1 MDLGSILLGLAL
13 LLLVGFLVARPLLV
27 GGQDRER
34 AARGGQADTL
44 LFERERLLAQLRDL
58 DFDHATSKIADDDYT
73 AQRAALVAQGVAVL
87 KQLDALGISAA
98 PANGSAAGTAG
109 ETPEDE
115 IEAAIAAARGRMG
128 GMPVAAAAEAIE
140 ARVRAA
146 RAVPPTAEAAGL
158 ACGECGAA
166 VQPADRF
173 CPKCGAPQ
181 TLACPHCGRAA
192 RAGDQFCGGCGQ
204 RLPAVGALN

>member
-13 LLLVGFLVARPLLV
+13 LLIVSFVVARPLLFS
-27 GGQDRER
+27 GHDRER
-34 AARGGQADTL
+34 AARGGQADAL
-44 LFERERLLAQLRDL
+44 LFERERVLAQLRDL
-58 DFDHATSKIADDDYT
+58 DFDHATSKIADDDYA

-98 PANGSAAGTAG
+98 PANGSAAEAG
-109 ETPEDE
+109 AETPEDE
-115 IEAAIAAARGRMG
+115 IEAAIAAARSRSGAL
-128 GMPVAAAAEAIE
+128 PAAGAAEAIE
-140 ARVRAA
+140 AQVRAA
-146 RAVPPTAEAAGL
+146 RGAPPTAEAVEL
-158 ACGECGAA
+158 ACGNCGAG
-166 VQPADRF
+166 VQPTDRF

-181 TLACPHCGRAA
+181 TLTCPHCGRAA

>member
-13 LLLVGFLVARPLLV
+13 LLIVGFLVARPLLLSAP
-27 GGQDRER
+27 DRER
-34 AARGGQADTL
+34 AARGGQVDAL

-58 DFDHATSKIADDDYT
+58 DFDQATGKIADDDYT
-73 AQRAALVAQGVAVL
+73 AQRASLVAQGVAVL
-87 KQLDALGISAA
+87 KQLDALGIGAA
-98 PANGSAAGTAG
+98 PANGASA
-109 ETPEDE
+109 ESPEDE
-115 IEAAIAAARGRMG
+115 IEAAVAAARGRVG
-128 GMPVAAAAEAIE
+128 AAPVAAAEAIE
-140 ARVRAA
+140 ARVQAARRAA
-146 RAVPPTAEAAGL
+146 PVAAEV
-158 ACGECGAA
+158 ACGNCGAA

-181 TLACPHCGRAA
+181 SVACAHCGRVA